1 VLDSGADGRTRTGD
15 LLYSRWG
22 RPVKP
27 IRDASRFVWQVSEP
41 IEVKPVWSRSGGLAL
56 VCDKCLN
63 VRFPEDFPEH
73 AGDERL
79 KLREWLKD
87 RLKAEGHWGAVRA
100 TGTTCL
106 DVCAVGRVTILID
119 PVGKGGEQQCL
130 VFDPLEDRE
139 LIYQTI
145 VRALAPP
152 LKTEQPA

>member
-1 VLDSGADGRTRTGD
+1 
-15 LLYSRWG
+15 
-22 RPVKP
+22 
-27 IRDASRFVWQVSEP
+27 VSEP
-41 IEVKPVWSRSGGLAL
+41 IEVKPMWRRAGGLAL
-56 VCDKCLN
+56 VCEKCLN

-119 PVGKGGEQQCL
+119 PIGKGGEQQCL

-145 VRALAPP
+145 VHALAPP